1 MAVND
6 LSEREERPAYV
17 QFERVAVEDKAATLA
32 AGRSVSKDIDYA
44 LITPPYSRDCVR
56 MTIKRWKETNQY
68 EARQGRLPDK
78 WVKQWDE
85 AYEAWKNGE
94 EIPLDGTP
102 IKEWSA
108 ISPAQIKNL
117 IAIGILTVEDLAQ
130 ANDQGISRIG
140 MGAQEL
146 KRKAQNWLS
155 AANDGGKIAL
165 KITQLETDKARD
177 ALTIESLTEK
187 INQLA
192 TQVQAMGQASTIS
205 ESTEVPRETITVADI
220 MSDISPASEPTRVV
234 NYKGMGKYELIEAH
248 KVRFGKAPDG
258 RMKEETIRK
267 KLEE

>member
-17 QFERVAVEDKAATLA
+17 QFERVAKEDKVATLA
-32 AGRSVSKDIDYA
+32 AGRSISVDVDYA

-78 WVKQWDE
+78 WVKQWDD

-165 KITQLETDKARD
+165 KITQLETDKERD

-187 INQLA
+187 VKQLA
-192 TQVQAMGQASTIS
+192 SQVEAMGNTAPIDNTVV
-205 ESTEVPRETITVADI
+205 VPHETITADDI
-220 MSDISPASEPTRVV
+220 MPENARAV

-258 RMKEETIRK
+258 RMKEETIRQ